1 MGSGGSVSTI
11 SPSLRPA
18 ATSPQNLELTDHQ
31 LGAALT
37 VGSDVAVTT
46 APDSTTSLEP
56 TLAQVPPVA
65 AARWRRCPPARVCRS
80 RPARFVP
87 ASIRITI
94 GRAAPLRTHFTLGS
108 SVETVLADLAK
119 TPDGA
124 LLSQETLHD
133 YQLHTGDLVRLR
145 LRNQKGSL
153 VTVPFQWSALSPSSR
168 PRPGQLR
175 ACKPVLRH
183 QDDRSIGD
191 PDAAHP
197 YRPAPRRSGAA
208 TRPHGCPRQRHHR
221 AACRVR
227 RHPDSPP
234 AA

>member
-1 MGSGGSVSTI
+1 MGSGGSLSAI
-11 SPSLRPA
+11 FPSLRPA

-65 AARWRRCPPARVCRS
+65 AVEKVSHRLVYVGPDLQDLYGIDP
-80 RPARFVP
+80 
-87 ASIRITI
+87 ITI
-94 GRAAPLRTHFTLGS
+94 GRAAPLQDAFTLGS

-153 VTVPFQWSALSPSSR
+153 VTVPFHVVGVVTEFATAPGTASCLQTGPTSP
-168 PRPGQLR
+168 G
-175 ACKPVLRH
+175 
-183 QDDRSIGD
+183 
-191 PDAAHP
+191 
-197 YRPAPRRSGAA
+197 
-208 TRPHGCPRQRHHR
+208 
-221 AACRVR
+221 
-227 RHPDSPP
+227 
-234 AA
+234 